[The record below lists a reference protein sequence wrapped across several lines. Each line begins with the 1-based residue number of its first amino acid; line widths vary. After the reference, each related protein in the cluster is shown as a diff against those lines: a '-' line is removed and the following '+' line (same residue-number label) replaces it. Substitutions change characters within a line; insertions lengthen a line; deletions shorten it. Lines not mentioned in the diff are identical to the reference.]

1 MSESIN
7 RSETSVVALVLQS
20 IAVVAGVAV
29 LALSPPASGPML
41 VVPLGSASP
50 LIWLGHRDDVRIVGL
65 GRLAGSIMVLGERD
79 TPSWYL
85 SLSKEGAQTTSVDW
99 ALVLLVLSQR
109 D

>member
-1 MSESIN
+1 MSESIK

-29 LALSPPASGPML
+29 LALSPPASGPVL

-50 LIWLGHRDDVRIVGL
+50 LIWLGRSDDVRIVGL

-79 TPSWYL
+79 RLLPVAL
-85 SLSKEGAQTTSVDW
+85 RHGAILLP
-99 ALVLLVLSQR
+99 ALPDLCEQR
-109 D
+109 R